1 MSTSTDGILAYGIDL
16 SHDVDWKELGYVHVD
31 DCECGDA
38 FDECR
43 KCFDDEGDWLSARL
57 TAEGIKGVGLTR
69 YCSLS
74 YPMWLLT
81 SRSITAYRGDAPVVV
96 DKAFLN
102 VPALETLAI
111 GEAARVLGLATDVTP
126 QWLLVSFWDR

>member
-16 SHDVDWKELGYVHVD
+16 GEDVDWEELGCD
-31 DCECGDA
+31 WDA
-38 FDECR
+38 DE
-43 KCFDDEGDWLSARL
+43 DENDWLKTRL
-57 TAEGIKGVGLTR
+57 TVEGIKGVGLTR

-74 YPMWLLT
+74 SPMWLLT
-81 SRSITAYRGDAPVVV
+81 SRSVTVHRGSVHTL

>member
-1 MSTSTDGILAYGIDL
+1 VSTSTDGILAYGIDL
-16 SHDVDWKELGYVHVD
+16 GEGVDWEELGYVHVD

-43 KCFDDEGDWLSARL
+43 KCFDDESDWLSTRL
-57 TAEGIKGVGLTR
+57 ENALILGVGLTQ
-69 YCSLS
+69 YCSPS
-74 YPMWLLT
+74 YPMWLLK
-81 SRSITAYRGDAPVVV
+81 SRSITVRRGDAKVL

-126 QWLLVSFWDR
+126 QWLLVSFWDG

>member
-1 MSTSTDGILAYGIDL
+1 MSTPTNGILAYGIDL
-16 SHDVDWKELGYVHVD
+16 GEDVDWEELGYVHVD
-31 DCECGDA
+31 DCECVDA

-43 KCFDDEGDWLSARL
+43 KCFDDEGDWLNYRLKSAL
-57 TAEGIKGVGLTR
+57 ISGVSLTR
-69 YCSLS
+69 HCSRS

-81 SRSITAYRGDAPVVV
+81 SRSITVRRGDAKVL

-126 QWLLVSFWDR
+126 QWLLVSFWDM